1 MKKALITG
9 IAGQDGSYL
18 AEFLLNKGYEVYGI
32 EKSCS
37 TLPVQISIRIK
48 YCYEIDIAKPNL
60 LERII
65 RETVPDEIYHLAAY
79 HFSSQNEGNKKESF
93 RQFYNVNLLATNEI
107 LETIRLYLTNC
118 RFFYASSC
126 QVFGKVDCFPQN
138 EKTSFRPDS
147 LYSISKAA
155 GTNLCQFYR
164 DHHNIHTSVGI
175 LYNHESVRRSL
186 SFVTTQIAESAA
198 KAFLGIPVKLF
209 LRDIDAQ
216 TDWGAAQDYVRAM
229 WLTLQQSNGDDYIIS
244 SGVTHSVSE
253 FAKIAFS
260 SVGLNS
266 SDFVFQDPNV
276 KRISRMPY
284 VGDYTKIK
292 NNCNWHPMITFDNLV
307 KEMVQ
312 AQLALLNTKN
322 D

>member
-18 AEFLLNKGYEVYGI
+18 AEFLLDKGYEVYGI
-32 EKSCS
+32 EKLCS
-37 TLPVQISIRIK
+37 TIPLQISNRIK

-65 RETVPDEIYHLAAY
+65 RETAPDEIYHLAAY
-79 HFSSQNEGNKKESF
+79 HFSSQKEGNKQESF
-93 RQFYNVNLLATNEI
+93 SQFYLVNLLATNEI
-107 LETIRLYLTNC
+107 LETIRLYLPNA

-126 QVFGKVDCFPQN
+126 QVFGKVDGFPQN
-138 EKTSFRPDS
+138 EKTPFRPDT

-164 DHHNIHTSVGI
+164 DYYNLYVSVGI
-175 LYNHESVRRSL
+175 LYNHESVRRSI

-198 KAFLGIPVKLF
+198 KAFLGIPVKLE

-216 TDWGAAQDYVRAM
+216 IDWGAAQDYVHAM
-229 WLTLQQSNGDDYIIS
+229 WLTLHYSNGDDYIIS
-244 SGVTHSVSE
+244 SGLTHSVSE

-260 SVGLNS
+260 TVGLDYSN
-266 SDFVFQDPNV
+266 FVFQDPNV
-276 KRISRMPY
+276 SRVSRMPY
-284 VGDYTKIK
+284 VGDFTKIK
-292 NNCNWHPMITFDNLV
+292 DTCNWQPVITFDKLV

-312 AQLALLNTKN
+312 AQLALLKAKSE
-322 D
+322 

>member
-1 MKKALITG
+1 MKKVLITG

-18 AEFLLNKGYEVYGI
+18 AEFLLDKGYEVYGI

-37 TLPVQISIRIK
+37 AIPAQIGKRIK
-48 YCYEIDIAKPNL
+48 YCYEIDITKPNL
-60 LERII
+60 IKRII

-93 RQFYNVNLLATNEI
+93 SQFYKVNLLATNEI
-107 LETIRLYLTNC
+107 LDTIRLYLPNC
-118 RFFYASSC
+118 KFFYASSC

-155 GTNLCQFYR
+155 GTSLCQFYR
-164 DHHNIHTSVGI
+164 DHHNLYTSVGI
-175 LYNHESVRRSL
+175 LYNHESVRRSI

-198 KAFLGIPVKLF
+198 KAFLGIPTKLY
-209 LRDIDAQ
+209 LRDLDAQ
-216 TDWGAAQDYVRAM
+216 IDWGAAQDYVRAM
-229 WLTLQQSNGDDYIIS
+229 WLTLQQSNGDDYVIS

-266 SDFVFQDPNV
+266 SDFVFQDPIV
-276 KRISRMPY
+276 KRISRKPY

-292 NNCNWHPMITFDNLV
+292 NNCNWHPMIIFDDLV
-307 KEMVQ
+307 KGMVQ
-312 AQLALLNTKN
+312 AQLALFKNKN